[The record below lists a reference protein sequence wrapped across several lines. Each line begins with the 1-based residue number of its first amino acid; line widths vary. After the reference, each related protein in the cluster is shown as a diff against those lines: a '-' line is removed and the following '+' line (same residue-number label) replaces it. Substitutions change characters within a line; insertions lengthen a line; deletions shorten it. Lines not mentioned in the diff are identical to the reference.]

1 MMSFND
7 YYNMFNPAI
16 TQKVVN
22 EQYLNNVQPPSITFY
37 DENIY
42 VVKTIHRKNANL
54 TFSNKKEYIEGHKN
68 EGCILLC
75 FL

>member
-16 TQKVVN
+16 TQKVLD
-22 EQYLNNVQPPSITFY
+22 EQYLNNVQPPSITLRRKHLCC
-37 DENIY
+37 ENDSW
-42 VVKTIHRKNANL
+42 KNANL
-54 TFSNKKEYIEGHKN
+54 TFSKKKKYIEGHKN

>member
-1 MMSFND
+1 MSFND
-7 YYNMFNPAI
+7 HYNMFNPAI
-16 TQKVVN
+16 TQKVVD

-42 VVKTIHRKNANL
+42 VVKTIHRKMR
-54 TFSNKKEYIEGHKN
+54 TKHSQTKKKYIEGHKN

>member
-1 MMSFND
+1 MLSFND

-42 VVKTIHRKNANL
+42 VVKTIHRKMR
-54 TFSNKKEYIEGHKN
+54 T
-68 EGCILLC
+68 
-75 FL
+75 